1 MRWRLESCCGLQAA
15 LMAYVKSN
23 KALEAQAGDAFR
35 SFVGAYATN
44 PQHLR
49 HIFHIKRLHLGH
61 VAHSFALKEP
71 PRRLGQSQAKAA
83 RKQSKDASQKVKRRM
98 KVGSA
103 RHEYQTSNGLV

>member
-1 MRWRLESCCGLQAA
+1 
-15 LMAYVKSN
+15 MAHVKSH
-23 KALEAQAGDAFR
+23 KALEAKAGDAFR

-44 PQHLR
+44 PHHLR

-83 RKQSKDASQKVKRRM
+83 RKQTKDTNQKHQRRKKVSKAGR
-98 KVGSA
+98 
-103 RHEYQTSNGLV
+103 EYQTASGLV